1 MIIGENL
8 WRNRKLTVSKKR
20 SETVAENK
28 KAIVRLKKT
37 RTKKII
43 DVELIPVYVSEQEF
57 MERKVIIQNLLAK
70 ILISSE
76 KEKGP
81 VYAA

>member
-1 MIIGENL
+1 MNIGANL
-8 WRNRKLTVSKKR
+8 WRNNKTTVSKKR
-20 SETVAENK
+20 SETVAKNK
-28 KAIVRLKKT
+28 KAIVRLNKA
-37 RTKKII
+37 RAKKII